1 MWLTTG
7 EFIGCM
13 FTLIITESKLEYF
26 NDTVD
31 ISNIILGLSNMLP
44 LCMFE
49 CGCGLWAYFRTVEH
63 GRNLADDS
71 ELGIL
76 ERSQCFTAL
85 RQCGSW
91 KLPGHHQLLVL
102 FCGMVMMWMIQSGFS
117 SPGSIGSS
125 VKSAAHHG
133 FRGQNLQPNDWH
145 GEIPMLGGRPVTLSS
160 WAASAAYE
168 NASAKRT
175 WHSSSLRNGKR
186 DNKHHSK
193 PIPRPHTTTS

>member
-13 FTLIITESKLEYF
+13 FTLIITESKREYF

-31 ISNIILGLSNMLP
+31 ISNIITGLSNMLP

-49 CGCGLWAYFRTVEH
+49 CGCGLWTFFRTVEH

-76 ERSQCFTAL
+76 ERSQWNRSPPVWFLEVAWASPTASAFL
-85 RQCGSW
+85 RDGHDVDDTEW
-91 KLPGHHQLLVL
+91 FFVPGVDWLEREI
-102 FCGMVMMWMIQSGFS
+102 CW
-117 SPGSIGSS
+117 
-125 VKSAAHHG
+125 AAHHG

-145 GEIPMLGGRPVTLSS
+145 GEIPMLGGRP
-160 WAASAAYE
+160 
-168 NASAKRT
+168 R
-175 WHSSSLRNGKR
+175 RG
-186 DNKHHSK
+186 
-193 PIPRPHTTTS
+193 